1 MRTTG
6 LRATQTR
13 SRELGRDGALVFFL
27 FDLLF
32 LDSEDLAPMPLARR
46 KERLNLLP

>member
-1 MRTTG
+1 
-6 LRATQTR
+6 
-13 SRELGRDGALVFFL
+13 VFFL

-32 LDSEDLAPMPLARR
+32 LDSEDLAAMPLARR